1 MSGWRI
7 SSAPPQELIAWSAQ
21 RPALFASP
29 HFAEAVAALG
39 ARCLFAWH
47 PERETGFL
55 VPVFSRFRWLRVA
68 FLGFP
73 VCPRD
78 GGAAELGERLLA
90 SGSCQ
95 VVRIVTPMLAEP
107 PADGDAVLPD
117 VWIES
122 LADWSPSPRVR
133 RDLAYAARHLAD
145 WRLVRDRLDGAEAAK
160 LYQRVIARH
169 GGRAVYGPGY
179 FARLAAALG
188 ATPGLHAFALEDE
201 AGETRAFAVLA
212 IHEDTGYYLHA
223 AADDAAR
230 RRGAGDLLLGAVV
243 DAARGSGCR
252 RIDLMASP
260 PAQPGLIAFKRK
272 WGDRLGSCATRHAA
286 RGPIGRAV
294 AAALSLG
301 LRLRSR
307 RW

>member
-7 SSAPPQELIAWSAQ
+7 SSTPPQELIAWSTE

-29 HFAEAVAALG
+29 HFAEALSALG
-39 ARCLFAWH
+39 AQCLFAWH
-47 PERETGFL
+47 SGRETGFL
-55 VPVFSRFRWLRVA
+55 VPVFSRLRWLRVA

-73 VCPRD
+73 VCPR
-78 GGAAELGERLLA
+78 GGEAAELGEQLLA
-90 SGSCQ
+90 GGSCQ
-95 VVRIVTPMLAEP
+95 VVRIVAPMLAEP
-107 PADGDAVLPD
+107 PTDGAALLPD

-122 LADWSPSPRVR
+122 LASWSPSPKVR
-133 RDLAYAARHLAD
+133 RDLAYAARHLAG
-145 WRLVRDRLDGAEAAK
+145 WRLVRDRLDGAAAAK

-179 FARLAAALG
+179 FKRLAAALG
-188 ATPGLHAFALEDE
+188 AAPGLRAFALEDE
-201 AGETRAFAVLA
+201 AGGTRAFAVLA

-223 AADDAAR
+223 AADDEAR

-243 DAARGSGCR
+243 DSARGSGCR

-260 PAQPGLIAFKRK
+260 PAQTGLLAFKRK

-286 RGPIGRAV
+286 RGAIGRAV
-294 AAALSLG
+294 AAALSLT

-307 RW
+307 RR